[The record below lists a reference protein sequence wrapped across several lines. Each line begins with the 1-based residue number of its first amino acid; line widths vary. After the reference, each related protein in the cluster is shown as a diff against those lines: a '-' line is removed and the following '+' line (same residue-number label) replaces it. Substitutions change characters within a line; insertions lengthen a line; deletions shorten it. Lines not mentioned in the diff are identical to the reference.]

1 MIEGVTGIPP
11 THYNDVARALR
22 RGTVVPLLGAG
33 ANLCERGE
41 DERWEKGRT
50 LPSGAELSEYLAGL
64 YAYPGADAGNL
75 QRVSQFAQVARGEA
89 TLYDDLHEVFTATFE
104 PTLLH
109 TFLAALPLRLE
120 EIAGQRRHQVIV
132 TTNYDDVLE
141 EAFRRASE
149 PFDVV
154 YYRAASNRTR
164 SHGRFWHAPFDD
176 EERPIERPTRYD
188 RLPLGE
194 RTVILKVHG
203 LAWRTRGSKE
213 DSYVISEDDYI
224 EYLAAAGPTTF
235 LPKSLMAVL
244 VDNHFLFLGYSLRD
258 WNLRVILHQIDAA
271 RDRERDSWAIHR
283 DVDPIDSAL
292 WRARDV
298 HVLDTPL
305 AAYVRTL
312 DEHLVAHDR

>member
-22 RGTVVPLLGAG
+22 RGSVVPLLGAG
-33 ANLCERGE
+33 ANLCERARDGK
-41 DERWEKGRT
+41 WQKGRT

-64 YAYPGADAGNL
+64 YGYPGADAANL
-75 QRVSQFAQVARGEA
+75 QRVSQYAQVVRGEA
-89 TLYDDLHEVFTATFE
+89 TLYDDLHEVFTAKCE

-109 TFLAALPLRLE
+109 TFLATLPSRLA
-120 EIAGQRRHQVIV
+120 EISGEPRYQVIV

-141 EAFRRASE
+141 EAFLRAAE

-154 YYRAASNRTR
+154 YYRAASAKTR
-164 SHGRFWHAPFDD
+164 SHGRFWHAPFEG

-188 RLPLGE
+188 LLPLGE

-203 LAWRTRGSKE
+203 LAWRSKRAKD

-224 EYLAAAGPTTF
+224 EYLASAAPSTF

-244 VDNHFLFLGYSLRD
+244 VDSHFLFLGYSLQD
-258 WNLRVILHQIDAA
+258 WNLRVILQQIDAS
-271 RDRERDSWAIHR
+271 RDRDRDSWAIHR

-292 WRARDV
+292 WGDRGV

-305 AAYVRTL
+305 DGYVRTL
-312 DEHLVAHDR
+312 DEHLAAR